1 MQWEEYVAKVSAL
14 DGEPFHCNDQI
25 LQRLL
30 QGVEPK
36 PVEA

>member
-1 MQWEEYVAKVSAL
+1 MAKVSAL

-36 PVEA
+36 PIEA